1 MSHLEIID
9 QESVRIAMEYYLF
22 VTTPHPTLKLFLVN
36 PCDIYVTS

>member
-22 VTTPHPTLKLFLVN
+22 VTTPYVVVETTYPVN
-36 PCDIYVTS
+36 PQSK

>member
-22 VTTPHPTLKLFLVN
+22 VTTP
-36 PCDIYVTS
+36 YVKTTYPVKPQTK

>member
-22 VTTPHPTLKLFLVN
+22 VTTHPTLKLFPVN
-36 PCDIYVTS
+36 PCDIYVAS